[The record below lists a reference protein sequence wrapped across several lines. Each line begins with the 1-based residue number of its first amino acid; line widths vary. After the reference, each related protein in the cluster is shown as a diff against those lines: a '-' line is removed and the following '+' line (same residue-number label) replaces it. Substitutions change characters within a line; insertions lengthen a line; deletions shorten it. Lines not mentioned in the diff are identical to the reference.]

1 LIISIGSA
9 ILSTQVSLLR
19 YLDSDPLNRRYLD
32 IKPQNTLV
40 SIGKQC
46 PAIQKHLLNNPS
58 ATYEPRLEPDLSP
71 DPIITV
77 KSQPLPN
84 FNLDTTLA
92 NLDVKIIDYGSGEN
106 CNNAHSVP
114 LLIYPKAIPVQG
126 QLFEGEIQPVLLRA
140 PEVILGHLWSTPVDI
155 WCVGCMVGH
164 RGASGSLADSK
175 SASVA
180 GI

>member
-1 LIISIGSA
+1 M
-9 ILSTQVSLLR
+9 STQVSLLR
-19 YLDSDPLNRRYLD
+19 FLDSDRLNRRHLD
-32 IKPQNTLV
+32 VKPQNTLV
-40 SIGKQC
+40 SIGHQC
-46 PAIQKHLLNNPS
+46 QAIREHLSNNPS
-58 ATYEPRLEPDLSP
+58 ATYEPRFEPDLSP

-84 FNLDTTLA
+84 FNLDSTLA
-92 NLDVKIIDYGSGEN
+92 NLDVKLIDYGSGKN
-106 CNNAHSVP
+106 RNNAPSTF
-114 LLIYPKAIPVQG
+114 LLIYPKAIPIQR
-126 QLFEGEIQPVLLRA
+126 QLFAGEIQPVLLRA

-164 RGASGSLADSK
+164 CGASGSLTGSK